1 MVMDMTATNYSCCPA
16 EVHAAMRRDL
26 ATFRASTTLAAIAID
41 AGETL
46 EYRQC
51 RRCTSTLAMAID
63 PEPLA
68 PAGVDPC
75 PACGGEMS
83 LRGLPCMDC
92 VATGRRHI
100 IGSCD
105 DCQDPLL
112 VPATVRQGAASA
124 PVLCVPCAL
133 RGKAV

>member
-1 MVMDMTATNYSCCPA
+1 MVTTMAATNYSCCPTA
-16 EVHAAMRRDL
+16 VHAAMRRDL
-26 ATFRASTTLAAIAID
+26 ATFRARTTLVSIAID

-51 RRCTSTLAMAID
+51 LQCTSTLPMAID

-68 PAGVDPC
+68 PAGADPC
-75 PACGGEMS
+75 PSCNGEMAF
-83 LRGLPCMDC
+83 RGLPCMDC
-92 VATGRRHI
+92 IATGRRHV

-105 DCQDPLL
+105 DCQDPML
-112 VPATVRQGAASA
+112 VPATARRGAAAA
-124 PVLCVPCAL
+124 PILCVPCAL